1 MNEPLKILI
10 AEDDFLVREML
21 EDALSEGGFLPEIL
35 SSAEDAVTL
44 LQGEVASFRA
54 LVTDVNLRGTMTGW
68 DLARVAR
75 ERDPAF
81 PVVYITGTAAEDWAR
96 FGVPNSILLT
106 KPFAPAQL
114 VTAVSQ
120 LLNAGGPST

>member
-1 MNEPLKILI
+1 
-10 AEDDFLVREML
+10 ML
-21 EDALSEGGFLPEIL
+21 EGALSEGGFLPEVL
-35 SSAEDAVTL
+35 SLAEDAVTL
-44 LQGEVASFRA
+44 LHGEVASFRA
-54 LVTDVNLRGTMTGW
+54 LVTDVNLSGAMTGW

-81 PVVYITGTAAEDWAR
+81 PVVYMTGTAVDDWAR

-106 KPFAPAQL
+106 KPFAPTQL

-120 LLNAGGPST
+120 LLSAGGPPP

>member
-1 MNEPLKILI
+1 LNEPLKILV
-10 AEDDFLVREML
+10 AEDDFQVREML
-21 EDALSEGGFLPEIL
+21 EDALSEGGFLAEIL
-35 SSAEDAVTL
+35 SSAEDAIIL
-44 LQGEVASFRA
+44 LNGEIASFRA
-54 LVTDVNLRGTMTGW
+54 LVTDVNLRGTMSGW
-68 DLARVAR
+68 ELARIAR

-81 PVVYITGTAAEDWAR
+81 PIVYMTGTAAEDWAK

-120 LLNAGGPST
+120 VLNVGPPPI

>member
-1 MNEPLKILI
+1 
-10 AEDDFLVREML
+10 ML
-21 EDALSEGGFLPEIL
+21 EGALSEGGSLPEVP

-44 LQGEVASFRA
+44 LHGEVASFRA
-54 LVTDVNLRGTMTGW
+54 LVTDVNLSGAMTGW

-81 PVVYITGTAAEDWAR
+81 PVVYMTGTAVDDWAR

-106 KPFAPAQL
+106 KPFAPTQL

-120 LLNAGGPST
+120 LLSAGGPPP

>member
-81 PVVYITGTAAEDWAR
+81 PVVYMTGTAAEDWAR